1 MLLFYYNAKVKQ
13 TIQMTG
19 IGTVVPALFMELPF
33 GQKHASAAFFHHFS
47 NKVEAFLL
55 KLWEHVC

>member
-19 IGTVVPALFMELPF
+19 IGTVVPALFMELPS
-33 GQKHASAAFFHHFS
+33 GQKHASAALFHNFS
-47 NKVEAFLL
+47 NKAQVFQL
-55 KLWEHVC
+55 KLRDVC